1 VQRRDQDRPDL
12 SNTDIRLKVL
22 TASSRRSKP
31 QTDGKMAQLVSKDL
45 DEVVDRGSSKDE
57 DPGVRS
63 TKNDRKA
70 KALITRYVRDH
81 HLNAVSKAGSAKVL
95 WDHFES
101 TYKAKSNTRLMTLL
115 QNLNTIKK
123 DPAEPLTKYFA
134 TARAIQ
140 SDLEAVEQEIP
151 EAQITLAVLN
161 GRPKDYAVVKTVLLT
176 TVKDPTLDAIL
187 PSLLQ
192 IEQELSSEEA
202 VPIYTARADRRQ
214 PQARQSRGPAG
225 RQNSASRPGK
235 DNRLCFY
242 CKKPGHLKHECMRRD
257 QDQKNAA
264 STQYTVAFSATTME
278 QTASGQWVLGSG
290 ASKHITFSNQK
301 LQHYRSLDPETAT
314 VVTFGNNHQAKAVG
328 VGDFVLRTQ
337 AQQNILLRNVLHVP
351 EASAN
356 FFSIR
361 TATEAGAQVIFQG
374 DSCYIKK
381 DDKLGWKAASV
392 ETSLSSMKTKSYSR
406 P

>member
-1 VQRRDQDRPDL
+1 MQRRDQDRPDL

-134 TARAIQ
+134 RARAIQ

-151 EAQITLAVLN
+151 EAQVTLAVLN
-161 GRPKDYAVVKTVLLT
+161 GLPKDYAVVKTVL
-176 TVKDPTLDAIL
+176 
-187 PSLLQ
+187 
-192 IEQELSSEEA
+192 
-202 VPIYTARADRRQ
+202 PIYTARADRRQ
-214 PQARQSRGPAG
+214 PQARQSKGPAG
-225 RQNSASRPGK
+225 RQNSAVQARTTG
-235 DNRLCFY
+235 F
-242 CKKPGHLKHECMRRD
+242 
-257 QDQKNAA
+257 A
-264 STQYTVAFSATTME
+264 STA
-278 QTASGQWVLGSG
+278 
-290 ASKHITFSNQK
+290 
-301 LQHYRSLDPETAT
+301 RSLDT
-314 VVTFGNNHQAKAVG
+314 
-328 VGDFVLRTQ
+328 
-337 AQQNILLRNVLHVP
+337 
-351 EASAN
+351 
-356 FFSIR
+356 
-361 TATEAGAQVIFQG
+361 
-374 DSCYIKK
+374 
-381 DDKLGWKAASV
+381 
-392 ETSLSSMKTKSYSR
+392 SSMSA
-406 P
+406 